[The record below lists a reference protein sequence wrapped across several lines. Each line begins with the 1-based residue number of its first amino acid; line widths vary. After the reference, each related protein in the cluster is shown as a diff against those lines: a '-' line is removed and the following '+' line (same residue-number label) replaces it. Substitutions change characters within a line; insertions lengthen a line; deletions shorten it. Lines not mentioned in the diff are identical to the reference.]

1 MMRSG
6 LHNSYFFGPLVMSQ
20 IRDKDCK
27 ILQKALERHKMARST
42 AKCFPYCMGKFIWT
56 RNLMVRT
63 DSTKI
68 LIFQTSGLIFMSQTP
83 KKGWKYPENMLK
95 WYKWQD
101 MTMKDLTQ
109 LFNFRLFNYLLFFS
123 CVNGFL
129 LQKCL
134 EKGIR
139 KSLDYLD
146 YIFKSI
152 ISTLVYKFVG
162 LQKYFIAAFFFSDL
176 ALKNV

>member
-1 MMRSG
+1 MRSG
-6 LHNSYFFGPLVMSQ
+6 LYNSYFFGPLVMSQ

-109 LFNFRLFNYLLFFS
+109 LFHFRLFNYLFS
-123 CVNGFL
+123 FL
-129 LQKCL
+129 ASTDSFSKNVLKKVL
-134 EKGIR
+134 ENH
-139 KSLDYLD
+139 L
-146 YIFKSI
+146 I
-152 ISTLVYKFVG
+152 ISTT
-162 LQKYFIAAFFFSDL
+162 FSNL
-176 ALKNV
+176 LSVLSYISL

>member
-6 LHNSYFFGPLVMSQ
+6 LYNSYFFGPLVTSQ
-20 IRDKDCK
+20 IRDKGCK

-42 AKCFPYCMGKFIWT
+42 AKCFSYCMGKFIWT

-63 DSTKI
+63 DSNKI

-83 KKGWKYPENMLK
+83 KKGWKYPENTLK

-162 LQKYFIAAFFFSDL
+162 LQKYFIAAFFFL
-176 ALKNV
+176 